1 LTLFYNNGTISL
13 NKYLAFKNQPVGGA
27 LINSIVNNYILS
39 LPFLL
44 SGDSFAFSIL
54 KFNNVEY
61 PINLFSKYYQSQIIR
76 YLDPNVL
83 SQEYT
88 LTLPPSE
95 LYLNEATTIQGGGA
109 TPVGFRLQNDIIIG
123 ETKFSILDAP
133 IDITT
138 GKVKMTLLNY

>member
-1 LTLFYNNGTISL
+1 MYNDILAYYFISTP
-13 NKYLAFKNQPVGGA
+13 YLIDSN
-27 LINSIVNNYILS
+27 
-39 LPFLL
+39 
-44 SGDSFAFSIL
+44 SFAFSQL
-54 KFNNVEY
+54 KEFNVEY

-76 YLDPNVL
+76 YLDTNVL

-123 ETKFSILDAP
+123 ETKFSILMP
-133 IDITT
+133 QST
-138 GKVKMTLLNY
+138 